1 MTLEEIKKEATQCKC
16 DDIPS
21 LSSKIKELKNKGV
34 AFLGCV
40 AFVQVNQQITL
51 KEARELTVKLDAY
64 TEDEK
69 KRIDEAYQ
77 LMLSEFKEEE

>member
-1 MTLEEIKKEATQCKC
+1 MTLEQIKKEATQCKC

-40 AFVQVNQQITL
+40 AFIQVNQNISL
-51 KEARELTVKLDAY
+51 KEAQKLTLQLEAY
-64 TEDEK
+64 TKDEK
-69 KRIDEAYQ
+69 RKIEEGIDV
-77 LMLSEFKEEE
+77 MLSDFKEEE